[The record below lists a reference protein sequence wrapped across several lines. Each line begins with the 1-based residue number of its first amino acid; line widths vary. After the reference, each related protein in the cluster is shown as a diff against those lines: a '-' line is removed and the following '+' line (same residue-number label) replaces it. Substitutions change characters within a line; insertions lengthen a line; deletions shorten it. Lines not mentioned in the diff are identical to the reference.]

1 MDKDKA
7 SELKQF
13 LNISQKMLEL
23 AKNNDW
29 EKLSDLEID
38 RKKIMQSFFEAKNSA
53 DNNST
58 DNLEHNPDK
67 VEQVIKNVLS
77 INEKIEQLAQ
87 KEKATIGQ
95 QLHGLKK
102 KQNVH
107 SAYLQNK

>member
-53 DNNST
+53 DN
-58 DNLEHNPDK
+58 LEHNSDK

>member
-1 MDKDKA
+1 MDKNKE

-13 LNISQKMLEL
+13 LDISQQMLEL
-23 AKNNDW
+23 AKNNNW
-29 EKLSDLEID
+29 EDFSDLEID
-38 RKKIMQSFFEAKNSA
+38 RKKIMQSFFETKNSA
-53 DNNST
+53 DNSQ
-58 DNLEHNPDK
+58 HSSDK

-87 KEKATIGQ
+87 KEKVTIGQ
-95 QLHGLKK
+95 QLHDLKK